1 MVEYVLHQYGSLPIH
16 SNLFCILPRV
26 NMESPTSRNAELL
39 SLNSSRLPI
48 GPPPAATPHYVIAT
62 QDITA
67 DRESPLGTPRRAGS
81 VYKGFWNNSLV
92 AVKVLS
98 NDTSLDVGRL
108 SCLAQH
114 GPIMLIPNCRPC
126 INV

>member
-1 MVEYVLHQYGSLPIH
+1 MGNGRIHQYGSLPIH
-16 SNLFCILPRV
+16 SNLYTLPRV

-48 GPPPAATPHYVIAT
+48 GPPPASTPHYVIAT

-108 SCLAQH
+108 SYLAQH
-114 GPIMLIPNCRPC
+114 EPMLMPNCRPC